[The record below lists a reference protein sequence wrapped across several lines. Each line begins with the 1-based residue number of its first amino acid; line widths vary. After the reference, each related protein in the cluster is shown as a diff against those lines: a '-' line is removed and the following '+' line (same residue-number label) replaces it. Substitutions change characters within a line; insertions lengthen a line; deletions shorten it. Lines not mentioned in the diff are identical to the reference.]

1 MDPDPRTKV
10 SYSRSCRIRVPT
22 SLARSAFQRALAEHG
37 LSGRVSV
44 LWTDDEG
51 IRELNARFRGRDEP
65 TDVLTFPGPDF
76 PGAPLGDVAISLE
89 TARRQAAARGIPPET
104 ETAYLAIHAALH
116 LAGLRDET
124 DEERARMQAEMAR
137 VAELCG
143 LPVDPAWTSLHP
155 EDPA

>member
-10 SYSRSCRIRVPT
+10 SWSRACRTRVPT
-22 SLARSAFQRALAEHG
+22 ALARSVFLRTLAELG
-37 LSGRVSV
+37 LTGSVSV

-51 IRELNARFRGRDEP
+51 IRELNARFRGVDEP

-89 TARRQAAARGIPPET
+89 TARRQAAARGVPPEV
-104 ETAYLAIHAALH
+104 ETAYLALHAALH

-124 DEERARMQAEMAR
+124 DEERAHMQAEMAR
-137 VAELCG
+137 MAARLG
-143 LPVDPAWTSLHP
+143 LPVDPAWTSLHG
-155 EDPA
+155 EVSR

>member
-10 SYSRSCRIRVPT
+10 SWARACRTRVPT
-22 SLARSAFQRALAEHG
+22 ALARSAFLRTLAERG
-37 LSGRVSV
+37 LSGMVSV

-51 IRELNARFRGRDEP
+51 IRELNARFRGLDEP

-89 TARRQAAARGIPPET
+89 TARRQAAVRGIPPEV

-124 DEERARMQAEMAR
+124 DEERKEMQAEMAR
-137 VAELCG
+137 LAALFG
-143 LPVDPAWTSLHP
+143 LPVDPEWTSLHGEGP
-155 EDPA
+155 Q

>member
-116 LAGLRDET
+116 LAGGAQLVGHIHGHINRNGKRNAHKAAAAAVDLRID
-124 DEERARMQAEMAR
+124 AHH
-137 VAELCG
+137 
-143 LPVDPAWTSLHP
+143 LPS
-155 EDPA
+155 